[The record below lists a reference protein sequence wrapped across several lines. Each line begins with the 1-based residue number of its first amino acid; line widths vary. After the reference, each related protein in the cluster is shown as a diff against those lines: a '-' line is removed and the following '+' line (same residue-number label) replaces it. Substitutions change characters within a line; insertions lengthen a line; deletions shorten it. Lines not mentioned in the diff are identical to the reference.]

1 MAAIDKRT
9 KILIVDDEYISRRVV
24 EKYIRDTW
32 QCQVQQAEDGSNA
45 LRTMLKEP
53 PNLVILDMLMPF
65 MNGLEVLRTM
75 KQNAQLADIPVIA
88 CTSVDDKKVVQQVFS
103 YGLKYYVVKPVN
115 KETLIDKISTIL
127 DAEPVSS

>member
-1 MAAIDKRT
+1 
-9 KILIVDDEYISRRVV
+9 V